1 MTPLEKMSDEE
12 ISMRRCSSVSRRIDS
27 GGAQGA
33 VVRDPRERLPDRQRQ
48 PWDYYRLIHARD
60 FAQDC
65 SAIGFARRCGGIVPT
80 IDVKICRAKDG
91 AVQVRAGREFE
102 NVIIPDAGIGRTPEA
117 RRH

>member
-1 MTPLEKMSDEE
+1 MDDAAGKMSEEE

-33 VVRDPRERLPDRQRQ
+33 VVRHPQERLPDRQRQ
-48 PWDYYRLIHARD
+48 RWDYYRLIHARD

-65 SAIGFARRCGGIVPT
+65 SPIGFARRCGGVVPT
-80 IDVKICRAKDG
+80 IDVKISSAKEG

-102 NVIIPDAGIGRTPEA
+102 NVIIPDAGIGRTP
-117 RRH
+117 